1 MLCVLGCSGFAWAGL
16 GCVLI
21 SRLLVLGFEV
31 FVRRVRAD
39 GGTDTAPILFVR
51 RPWSYPCVVLGRVWV
66 VFLVCFRPAGGDAD
80 TALIVLVKLLWYSC
94 CLLVLLRVFLERV
107 CVVFLVLLMFC
118 VF

>member
-39 GGTDTAPILFVR
+39 GGTDMAPILLVR

-66 VFLVCFRPAGGDAD
+66 VFLVCFRPAGGGRGHR
-80 TALIVLVKLLWYSC
+80 TY
-94 CLLVLLRVFLERV
+94 CLGQASLVFLLFV
-107 CVVFLVLLMFC
+107 GA
-118 VF
+118 